1 MKVRKEDYHDIATY
15 INELR
20 WAGFEYVAFL
30 KEDVAVDKSQLE
42 FFSTDYEAHE
52 YCHESSTDLDSYEFM
67 ATRSV
72 YRAMADG
79 MENPE
84 FLIENFGWI
93 DVQAMVKDRY
103 KRLEENQLNN
113 SNNQKKGEVM
123 NQNQEDQLTNL
134 LYVQEQ
140 VAGINVHDIDNRIEG
155 IVTGMQ
161 DKSEMEYAT
170 IIEGV
175 PVKATLNFSKS
186 TTTDYQFFNNY
197 QLEFKKGDETLKQ
210 TFYINRKQNLN
221 LDEAFRIMNG
231 KAVRKRLTNK
241 EGQQYNAWHQ
251 NIKTKNAK
259 GELTLKK
266 YYDSHGFDHIALLQH
281 SGIKDVDKPQ
291 SLYELAGRLERGER
305 VLVNKELNGETVQ
318 RLVEA
323 SPMYKNLNVYSTD
336 EKLKLTE
343 CISMNKLEAI
353 KKVQEQA
360 AGQSPVNEGSA
371 TMAQSSSGQQ
381 QSQAGSTDSAP
392 ANDQGADGD
401 PAKLEAE
408 TQTVKQAETQQQAA
422 NQAPAQGQHDAVTQS
437 SGKNAAV
444 KQDAQPTTRAARSN
458 KRGRSVA

>member
-1 MKVRKEDYHDIATY
+1 MKIDRENYHEVAAY
-15 INELR
+15 IKQMR
-20 WAGFEYVAFL
+20 WEGFEYVAFL
-30 KEDVAVDKSQLE
+30 NDDIAVEKETLA
-42 FFSTDYEAHE
+42 FFQSDDEALE
-52 YCHESSTDLDSYEFM
+52 YCYESSTDLDQYGFM

-72 YRAMADG
+72 ARVMASG
-79 MENPE
+79 MENPDL
-84 FLIENFGWI
+84 LIEKNGLI
-93 DVQAMVKDRY
+93 DVKAMVEAHY
-103 KRLEENQLNN
+103 KRLEQEQINT
-113 SNNQKKGEVM
+113 SNNEKKGEVM

-197 QLEFKKGDETLKQ
+197 QLEFKKGEETLKQ
-210 TFYINRKQNLN
+210 TFYINRKQNIS

-231 KAVRKRLTNK
+231 RAVRKRLTNK
-241 EGQQYNAWHQ
+241 EGQQYNVWHQ
-251 NIKTKNAK
+251 NIKPKNAK
-259 GELTLKK
+259 GELTMKK
-266 YYDSHGFDHIALLQH
+266 YYDAYGFDHIALLQH

-305 VLVNKELNGETVQ
+305 VLVNKELKGETVQ

-336 EKLKLTE
+336 GKLKLAE

-353 KKVQEQA
+353 TKAQEQA
-360 AGQSPVNEGSA
+360 QQSAGQSTAPDGA
-371 TMAQSSSGQQ
+371 PTMAQSSSGEQQ
-381 QSQAGSTDSAP
+381 NPVNANGSAP
-392 ANDQGADGD
+392 ANVEGTDGD
-401 PAKLEAE
+401 PAKGKAE
-408 TQTVKQAETQQQAA
+408 SATVNQATAQTANQQQQ
-422 NQAPAQGQHDAVTQS
+422 NTVSQGR
-437 SGKNAAV
+437 GKAEAM
-444 KQDAQPTTRAARSN
+444 KQDVQTATRSARSN

>member
-1 MKVRKEDYHDIATY
+1 MKVRKEDYHEIATH
-15 INELR
+15 ISAQR
-20 WAGFEYVAFL
+20 WAGFEFVAYM
-30 KEDVAVDKSQLE
+30 KEDVAVDKVQLE
-42 FFSTDYEAHE
+42 FFSTDSEARE
-52 YCHESSTDLDSYEFM
+52 YCQKSSTDLESYDFM

-84 FLIENFGWI
+84 LLIEKFGWI
-93 DVQAMVKDRY
+93 DVGVMVKERY
-103 KRLEENQLNN
+103 KRLEEKQSNNN
-113 SNNQKKGEVM
+113 SNNEKKGEVM

-161 DKSEMEYAT
+161 DKSEMEYAS

-210 TFYINRKQNLN
+210 TFNINRKQNIS

-231 KAVRKRLTNK
+231 RAVRKRLTNK
-241 EGQQYNAWHQ
+241 EGQQYNVWHQ
-251 NIKTKNAK
+251 NIKPKNAK
-259 GELTLKK
+259 GELTMKR
-266 YYDSHGFDHIALLQH
+266 YYDAYGFDHIALLQH

-305 VLVNKELNGETVQ
+305 VLVNKELKGETVQ

-336 EKLKLTE
+336 GKLKLAE

-353 KKVQEQA
+353 TKAQEQA
-360 AGQSPVNEGSA
+360 QQSAGQSTAPDGA
-371 TMAQSSSGQQ
+371 PAMAQSSSGEQQ
-381 QSQAGSTDSAP
+381 NPVNANGSAP
-392 ANDQGADGD
+392 ANVEGTDGD
-401 PAKLEAE
+401 PAKGKAE
-408 TQTVKQAETQQQAA
+408 SATVNQATAQTA
-422 NQAPAQGQHDAVTQS
+422 NQQKQNTVSQGR
-437 SGKNAAV
+437 GKAEAM
-444 KQDAQPTTRAARSN
+444 KQDVQTATRSARSN